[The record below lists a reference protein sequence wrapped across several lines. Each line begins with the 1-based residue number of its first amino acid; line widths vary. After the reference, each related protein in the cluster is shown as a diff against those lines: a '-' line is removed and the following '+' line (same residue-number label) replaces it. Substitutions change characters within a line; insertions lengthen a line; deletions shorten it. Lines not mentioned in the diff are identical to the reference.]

1 MQVKIKGFIY
11 AEPCR
16 RWSNDEDKLVDALRF
31 DFATYQKSKEY
42 SPQAVLVREHEIEV
56 DVPDDFDIRDGL
68 VANLEAEKQAVM
80 AAYQK
85 RVTEIKAQIQQLLAI
100 EA

>member
-11 AEPCR
+11 AQKGTEWDSVR
-16 RWSNDEDKLVDALRF
+16 REIADCLKF
-31 DFATYQKSKEY
+31 DFTTYQKSKEY
-42 SPQAVLVREHEIEV
+42 SPLAVLVREHEIEV

-85 RVTEIKAQIQQLLAI
+85 RVTEINAQIQSLLAI
-100 EA
+100 EV